1 MNQNE
6 EEKKKQLQK
15 KEMVRVADENGDLP
29 LIFQKNPVFLVF
41 ENKLQAELF
50 NARCH
55 DTGEHIATEKAKV
68 FKEEFNRINMKK

>member
-41 ENKLQAELF
+41 ENKL
-50 NARCH
+50 
-55 DTGEHIATEKAKV
+55 
-68 FKEEFNRINMKK
+68 